1 MKRKILITSILVALS
16 LGLSAQKGQN
26 FIQVSGQIARP
37 TSALLEF
44 TNFGYGGAIKW
55 MHGFGRKKQ
64 QLTLETGYNRFP
76 LKKMPADV
84 HIYYSAVPVYLGYR
98 YLANKVSLEVQG
110 GAWVNNV
117 SGRSAD
123 LSASETRLNLGV
135 GLGLGYYLIKNFEV
149 GARFQVTDIRGSQD
163 DPTFL
168 GIRLAY
174 DISL

>member
-1 MKRKILITSILVALS
+1 MKRKILFTTLFAMLS
-16 LGLSAQKGQN
+16 LGLFAQKN
-26 FIQVSGQIARP
+26 TDLIQISGQVARP

-55 MHGFGRKKQ
+55 MHGFGERKQ
-64 QLTLETGYNRFP
+64 QLTFETGYNRFP
-76 LKKMPADV
+76 IKKMPAGV
-84 HIYYSAVPVYLGYR
+84 QVYYAAIPAYLGYR
-98 YLANKVSLEVQG
+98 YIANKVSLEAQG
-110 GAWVNNV
+110 GASINRVLGRAGNV
-117 SGRSAD
+117 T
-123 LSASETRLNLGV
+123 ASDTRVNLGV
-135 GLGLGYYLIKNFEV
+135 GLGLGYYLAKNLEL